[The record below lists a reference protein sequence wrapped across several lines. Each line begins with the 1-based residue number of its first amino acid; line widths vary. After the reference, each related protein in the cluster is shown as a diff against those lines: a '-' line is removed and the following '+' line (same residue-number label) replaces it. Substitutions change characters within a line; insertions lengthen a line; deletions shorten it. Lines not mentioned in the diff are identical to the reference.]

1 MILLVN
7 FNQYLY
13 FLESGF
19 WSASSYLLQ
28 IDQKSGV
35 GVGSGSGAA
44 IIYYSD
50 GAFRT
55 YAEVLYFN
63 KIGVVLYY
71 CWLFSVVC
79 RFHV

>member
-13 FLESGF
+13 FLASGF
-19 WSASSYLLQ
+19 WSASSNLLQ

-35 GVGSGSGAA
+35 GVGFGSGAA
-44 IIYYSD
+44 MIYYSD

-55 YAEVLYFN
+55 YAEVLYFS
-63 KIGVVLYY
+63 KLVVVLYLLLAVL
-71 CWLFSVVC
+71 CCL
-79 RFHV
+79 